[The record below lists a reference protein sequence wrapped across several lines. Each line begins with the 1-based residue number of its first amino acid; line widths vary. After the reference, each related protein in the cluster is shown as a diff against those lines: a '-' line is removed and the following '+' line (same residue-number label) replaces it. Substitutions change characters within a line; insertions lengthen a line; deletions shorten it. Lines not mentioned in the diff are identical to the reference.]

1 MGGDSTETRGVVV
14 STSLLIGVESD
25 GCLRFCPRS
34 NVLCFR
40 AEARG
45 NGGFFRDPLGGMV
58 RKMRVILRVG
68 RRRENHK
75 NSCVE
80 GVGIPT

>member
-1 MGGDSTETRGVVV
+1 M
-14 STSLLIGVESD
+14 
-25 GCLRFCPRS
+25 
-34 NVLCFR
+34 LCFR
-40 AEARG
+40 AVAG
-45 NGGFFRDPLGGMV
+45 GTGGFFRDPLGGMV